1 MTDRHIKRKDAA
13 DVQDEFPIAGLVEG
27 WFFRQR
33 EISNGGYVVEGT
45 DLWGR
50 TVSRQGGDPDALL
63 SECAAD
69 AREID
74 STVKRA
80 L

>member
-1 MTDRHIKRKDAA
+1 MTSQHIRRKAA
-13 DVQDEFPIAGLVEG
+13 SAVRAEFPIADVMEG

-33 EISNGGYVVEGT
+33 EFSNWGYVVEGT

-63 SECAAD
+63 SECVAD
-69 AREID
+69 AQEIEAAI
-74 STVKRA
+74 KRA